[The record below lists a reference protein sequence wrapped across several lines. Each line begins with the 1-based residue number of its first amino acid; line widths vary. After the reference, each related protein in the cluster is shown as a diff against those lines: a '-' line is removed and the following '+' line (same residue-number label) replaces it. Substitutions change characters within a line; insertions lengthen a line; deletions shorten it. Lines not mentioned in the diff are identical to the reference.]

1 MNEGEGEGE
10 DEGVVYLV
18 HWKHKLFMGKLD
30 GSCGHA
36 EGVKTQQSSSQISLY
51 FLCLRDLHL

>member
-1 MNEGEGEGE
+1 MNEGEGEG
-10 DEGVVYLV
+10 EGVVYLV

-51 FLCLRDLHL
+51 FLCLRVLHL